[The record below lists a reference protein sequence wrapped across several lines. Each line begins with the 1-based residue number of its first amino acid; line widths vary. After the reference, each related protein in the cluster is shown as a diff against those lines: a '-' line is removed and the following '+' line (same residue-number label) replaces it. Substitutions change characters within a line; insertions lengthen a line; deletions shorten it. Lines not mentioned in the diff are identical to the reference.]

1 MDSKDFIFSDA
12 EKQIFQNLGIS
23 AVVLFGSRAIGT
35 AREKSDYDIGILQ
48 NDPKVLHSPEKRS
61 AAYDILYNLL
71 SSKIQSLVNIDIVFL
86 DVAPGELRAHVMKH
100 GKLIFETNPNVFAD
114 FRERVMTEYADFAP
128 LREIFHQGILAR
140 IG

>member
-1 MDSKDFIFSDA
+1 MNGKDFLFSED
-12 EKQIFQNLGIS
+12 EKQTLQNIGVS
-23 AVVLFGSRAIGT
+23 AVVLFGSRALGT

-48 NDPKVLHSPEKRS
+48 NDPKILRSPEKRS
-61 AAYDILYNLL
+61 AAYDVLYNLL

-86 DVAPGELRAHVMKH
+86 DTAPGELRAHVMKY
-100 GKLIFETNPNVFAD
+100 GKPIFEISPNIFAD
-114 FRERVMTEYADFAP
+114 FRERIMTEYADFAP